1 MIEAL
6 TITRPEI
13 DGTPCLPNRSIGCS
27 AFMSTVFN
35 V

>member
-1 MIEAL
+1 MIEEL
-6 TITRPEI
+6 PITHPEVN
-13 DGTPCLPNRSIGCS
+13 GTPCLPNRSIGCS

>member
-1 MIEAL
+1 MIEQLA
-6 TITRPEI
+6 ITQPEI